1 MKQLFIISINGKVE
15 ARFTGTVSECI
26 KEIERA
32 IIPKAKRYSL
42 TDKGKGGGII
52 IKWRKLTIEAFPFC
66 NA

>member
-1 MKQLFIISINGKVE
+1 MKHLYVISINGKIE
-15 ARFTGTVSECI
+15 ARFTGTAAECI

-32 IIPKAKRYSL
+32 IIPTAKRYSL
-42 TDKGKGGGII
+42 TDKGKSSGFV